1 VGPFLDAAWRSNL
14 KNLRLLNRT
23 IDDRAQVRDASVRYW
38 IAVVAILAS
47 MVGLILLVP
56 ALLIMWALRA
66 LP

>member
-1 VGPFLDAAWRSNL
+1 MLDAAWRSNL
-14 KNLRLLNRT
+14 KNLKLLNRT
-23 IDDRAQVRDASVRYW
+23 IDDRAQVRDASVKYW
-38 IAVVAILAS
+38 ISVVAILAS